1 MDFVV
6 FLSNFFFELF
16 FSSTGGG
23 ATKTKT
29 KSVSEFFALGTQNP
43 RDARERE
50 RRKEARLFLLDRAKA
65 RREASPCLVQS

>member
-6 FLSNFFFELF
+6 FLSNFFLNSF
-16 FSSTGGG
+16 FLPRE
-23 ATKTKT
+23 AAPQNKN

-43 RDARERE
+43 RPDARERE